1 MGGGSDAG
9 DDRESGD
16 RSVSVVGVVNLEGV
30 RKKVS
35 FFAILSGIAVETDMN
50 KRTKTG
56 LEILQAAVVIGVL
69 GNLLLRSTPWGINV
83 TLFNLAFAAGM
94 ITLLWRNAP
103 EFLTKQTIALFG
115 SLIFFESMFA
125 WRDAIELRA
134 ADTIAIVAILSLI
147 FVPRMGV
154 AAKVAGVFQYAI
166 SFFWSAANS
175 FFSPFLLVFSDID
188 WGQTPRSGWMRHL
201 IPVIRGVAIATPLL
215 IIFGALFAAADAIYA
230 GWVER
235 VLNIAPETLVTH
247 VLLTAVF
254 AWLSAGYL
262 RGVMMKE
269 TFPFGSDEV
278 TPEVNEGPNR
288 FAQAGASETGPRIP
302 NNVSILEH
310 INISDPPQAE
320 PETKTEPKVE
330 TSTTSKPWNWANFDS
345 SLLPNGLT
353 LGTVEIGVLLGLLN
367 LLFLSF
373 VIVQVPYLFGGMEL
387 VQNTP
392 DFKLAE
398 YARRG
403 FGELVV
409 VAGLVLP
416 ILLVTHWLIRK
427 DSRMAGKLFRVL
439 AGIQIALLFVIMASA
454 VQRLALLTGNLGY
467 GMTTV
472 RLYPLI
478 FMSWLAIVFAWFG
491 ATVLRGAR
499 QHFAWGAIWAA
510 FLILGATHG
519 LNPDEFIVKTNIAL
533 MQQGRDFDAGYNAS
547 LSQDAVPELISNLN
561 ALSERDQCTVRMV
574 LWGRM
579 SSNQEENTDL
589 RSWNWSR
596 FVARSFLIENSS
608 FHSEASNRMRCSD
621 LLRDGLG
628 DKATDHLLQ

>member
-1 MGGGSDAG
+1 
-9 DDRESGD
+9 
-16 RSVSVVGVVNLEGV
+16 
-30 RKKVS
+30 
-35 FFAILSGIAVETDMN
+35 MN

-56 LEILQAAVVIGVL
+56 LEILQAALVIGVL

-94 ITLLWRNAP
+94 LTLLWRNAP

-115 SLIFFESMFA
+115 ALIFFASMFA
-125 WRDAIELRA
+125 WRDAIELRV
-134 ADTIAIVAILSLI
+134 ADTFAIVAILSLI

-154 AAKVAGVFQYAI
+154 AAKVGGVFQYAI

-247 VLLTAVF
+247 VMLTAVF

-269 TFPFGSDEV
+269 TFPFGSEELTPGV
-278 TPEVNEGPNR
+278 TEASNR
-288 FAQAGASETGPRIP
+288 FAQADASETGPRVP
-302 NNVSILEH
+302 NDISILEH
-310 INISDPPQAE
+310 INISDPPQPE
-320 PETKTEPKVE
+320 PETKAEPKVE
-330 TSTTSKPWNWANFDS
+330 TTTASKPWDWANFDS

-373 VIVQVPYLFGGMEL
+373 VVVQVPYLFGGMEL

-416 ILLVTHWLIRK
+416 ILLGTHWLIRK
-427 DSRMAGKLFRVL
+427 NSATAGRLFRVL
-439 AGIQIALLFVIMASA
+439 AGIQIVLLFVIMASA
-454 VQRLALLTGNLGY
+454 VQRLVLLTGNLGY

-478 FMSWLAIVFAWFG
+478 FMSWLAIVFVWFG
-491 ATVLRGAR
+491 ATVLRGSR
-499 QHFAWGAIWAA
+499 KHFAWGALWVA
-510 FLILGATHG
+510 FLILGATHV
-519 LNPDEFIVKTNIAL
+519 LNPDALIVRTNIAL
-533 MQQGRDFDAGYNAS
+533 MEQGREFDASYNS
-547 LSQDAVPELISNLN
+547 GVSDDALPILFEAIPSMSDRNQQIVIS
-561 ALSERDQCTVRMV
+561 ALAFRYCEKRD
-574 LWGRM
+574 
-579 SSNQEENTDL
+579 ENDP
-589 RSWNWSR
+589 RSWNL
-596 FVARSFLIENSS
+596 ARSTAWTMLD
-608 FHSEASNRMRCSD
+608 SNRAFVETLGGCDSP
-621 LLRDGLG
+621 GLKFRRNLPL
-628 DKATDHLLQ
+628 D